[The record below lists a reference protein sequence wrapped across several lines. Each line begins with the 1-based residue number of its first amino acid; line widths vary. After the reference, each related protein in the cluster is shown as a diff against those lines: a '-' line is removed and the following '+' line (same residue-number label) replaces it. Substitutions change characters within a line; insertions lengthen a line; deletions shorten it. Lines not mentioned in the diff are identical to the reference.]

1 MKIPRRVAGGGWA
14 ACRPPVRVW
23 CLALAFAAVA
33 PAQQSSGEAW
43 SGFADVRNR
52 FVQDIGG
59 DQQVYRSIINLGEGP
74 RLYEG
79 ELHFDRPGG
88 RWADEFTLTGDALGG
103 DPSNSVFLGMSR
115 DEAYDLRLHYR
126 NFAYFNNLPSF
137 ANPLLEEGLLLSQR
151 ALDLTR
157 RQVDLELNL
166 LPGHTFEPFFGFY
179 RADGFGRGVTT
190 FVTDG
195 NEFPVSTE
203 LDDALTTFRGG
214 VRINLGKYDLT
225 LEQGRTDFSDDQ
237 DVFFNDPDP
246 NRGNRRSSL
255 LGRQIVLDELMQRYR
270 ADGRGQFSRGV
281 VQGRPWQKLS
291 FSGQFLF
298 SQPKLDVNHDLA
310 AAGSFV
316 SLGNLSPFGSVVE
329 QNLAD
334 ANRPHSSASWNT
346 EFRPH
351 SRLRIVQSWF
361 TDRYHVS
368 SGSTLT
374 QALNASNPSAFAA
387 VNTLAFNYS
396 RHQVDAIF
404 DVSRHATV
412 RAGHRYD
419 WGSAETPPA
428 SLQFGPE
435 ARNQGDLRRHVALAG
450 AAGRFLSGK
459 LRITADYEGSPGDE
473 TFFRTGLMNYHR
485 GTLRVRHRVSQ
496 TVSVQGS
503 FVALSN
509 RNDAP
514 DINLDFQSRQAS
526 AAVSWTPRSGPL
538 SVVADYTHSS
548 IRSDIDMVQLP
559 FFGTQLASY
568 RDRGRFAGTYV
579 EARLPGEGSLRFGGA
594 MAINKGSRATDFYQ
608 PRVELRAPL
617 ANRIDFMADWRY
629 YAFGE
634 TFLRSSGFRT
644 HTFSAGF
651 RISLR

>member
-1 MKIPRRVAGGGWA
+1 MRTRRRALVAGWA
-14 ACRPPVRVW
+14 AFRPPLRVLLVW
-23 CLALAFAAVA
+23 LVLSGSAVA
-33 PAQQSSGEAW
+33 QQDAGEAW

-52 FVQDIGG
+52 FVTDIGG

-79 ELHFDRPGG
+79 ELHYERPGG

-103 DPSNSVFLGMSR
+103 DPSNSVFLGMSL

-179 RADGFGRGVTT
+179 RADGFGRGVTNY
-190 FVTDG
+190 VTDG

-203 LDDALTTFRGG
+203 LDDALTTVRGG
-214 VRINLGKYDLT
+214 VRIHLGDYDFT
-225 LEQGRTDFSDDQ
+225 VEQGRTDFSDDQ

-246 NRGNRRSSL
+246 NTGNRRNQL
-255 LGRQIVLDELMQRYR
+255 FGRDILLDELTQRYR
-270 ADGRGQFSRGV
+270 ANGRGQFSRGV

-291 FSGQFLF
+291 FSGQFLY
-298 SQPKLDVNHDLA
+298 SQPKLDVSHDLA
-310 AAGSFV
+310 AAGSFI
-316 SLGNLSPFGSVVE
+316 SLGSLSPFGSTVE
-329 QNLAD
+329 QSLAD

-351 SRLRIVQSWF
+351 SRVRIVQSWF

-374 QALNASNPSAFAA
+374 QALNAAAASSFAA
-387 VNTLAFNYS
+387 VNTLEFNYS

-419 WGSAETPPA
+419 WGSAQTPPA
-428 SLQFGPE
+428 SLEFGPE
-435 ARNQGDLRRHVALAG
+435 ARNQGELRRHVALAG
-450 AAGRFLSGK
+450 AATRFWEGR
-459 LRITADYEGSPGDE
+459 LRITADYEGSPGDA

-485 GTLRVRHRVSQ
+485 GTFRVRHRLSQ
-496 TVSVQGS
+496 TVSLQGS

-526 AAVSWTPRSGPL
+526 AAVSWTPRSGPISL
-538 SVVADYTHSS
+538 VADYTHST
-548 IRSDIDMVQLP
+548 IYSDIDMVQLP
-559 FFGTQLASY
+559 FFGTALASY

-579 EARLPGEGSLRFGGA
+579 EAKLPRNGSLRLGGA
-594 MAINKGSRATDFYQ
+594 MAINKGSRATNFYQ
-608 PRVELRAPL
+608 PQVELRAPL
-617 ANRIDFMADWRY
+617 AERIDFVTDWRY

-644 HTFSAGF
+644 HTFSAGL
-651 RISLR
+651 RLSLR